1 MTENKL
7 KLESLIDS
15 AWENFAEISADEEAD
30 DYSDAMLSMERTEA
44 QGYAEGL
51 SVAYEIIFGEA
62 YIPKESANVN

>member
-1 MTENKL
+1 MENRE

-15 AWENFAEISADEEAD
+15 AWDNFAEISADEVAG

-51 SVAYEIIFGEA
+51 SDAYQLIFGEA
-62 YIPKESANVN
+62 YIPKESTNVN